1 MRDWD
6 GMRQARIKSLIA
18 AIDEDTQY
26 HRELEAEIMELDK
39 LEDEGDLS
47 EVDREERSLL
57 GRSKRQLE

>member
-1 MRDWD
+1 
-6 GMRQARIKSLIA
+6 MRQARIKSLIA

>member
-1 MRDWD
+1 LRDWD
-6 GMRQARIKSLIA
+6 GARQARIKSLIA

-26 HRELEAEIMELDK
+26 HGELEAEIMELDK